1 MIINTV
7 DQKEWNSS
15 FVKVYQSYIKQD
27 KFKHRQTRKKDNTSE

>member
-15 FVKVYQSYIKQD
+15 FVKVYQSYIK
-27 KFKHRQTRKKDNTSE
+27 